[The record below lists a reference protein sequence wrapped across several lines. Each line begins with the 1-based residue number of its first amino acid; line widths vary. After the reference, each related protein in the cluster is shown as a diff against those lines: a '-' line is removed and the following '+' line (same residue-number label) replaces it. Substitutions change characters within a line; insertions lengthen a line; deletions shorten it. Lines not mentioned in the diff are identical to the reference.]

1 MDVYSQRDMII
12 WSTQFNPG
20 GIFYKRIHGRE
31 KRQANSGL
39 IVSKYHYIFE
49 SPYLSTS
56 CFLNKMY
63 LLQYLI
69 ILINIFNYF
78 PNIFLV

>member
-1 MDVYSQRDMII
+1 MDVYYQRDMII

-39 IVSKYHYIFE
+39 IVSKR
-49 SPYLSTS
+49 
-56 CFLNKMY
+56 N
-63 LLQYLI
+63 
-69 ILINIFNYF
+69 
-78 PNIFLV
+78 